1 MTPHKRIALNVVATY
16 GRSIFAAAVGIFSS
30 RWIFLALGEVD
41 YGLFAVVG
49 SIIAFITFFNGV
61 LGSSVTRFYAYA
73 IGEARKMEAESG
85 VKHVREWFNTALSIH
100 TAVPIV
106 LTLIGYPIGIY
117 AIGHWLQIPPE
128 RIAACV
134 WVFRISLVTAFFS
147 MVSIPFISLYTA
159 YQDIAELSLY
169 GVLNS
174 ILVFVSSY
182 WLMGVNSDRLVVYA
196 LIMMSIHVS
205 IPLMQMARAFWKY
218 PVCRIDFTQ
227 WWNGA
232 RNKKLFSFAGWQFFG
247 NCGSM
252 MRHQACT
259 MLTNVYFGPRLNAAY
274 GISSTVLGQTGALTN
289 ALVGAFTPAITSE
302 EGAGDRS
309 RMISYAWR
317 ASRYGTFLLLIFLVP
332 LTLEINEV
340 LRLWLKTP
348 PAWTSILCI
357 IAFMETVFSK
367 MTVGQQLAISAQ
379 GRIACYQ
386 ATLGTIMISAF
397 PLAWLLILFGCGPAS
412 VVIALVATTTACSL
426 GRVWFGWRQLDM
438 SPADWLKEVVL
449 PLVVVTF
456 CALVAG
462 VVIRLAMAESFLRIC
477 VTSLATFV
485 VMVLVGWFAILGQAE
500 REKILAKIRR

>member
-1 MTPHKRIALNVVATY
+1 MATY
-16 GRSIFAAAVGIFSS
+16 GRSLFAAAVGIFSS

-73 IGEARKMEAESG
+73 IGEARNMDG
-85 VKHVREWFNTALSIH
+85 VEGRIHVCKWFNTALSIH
-100 TAVPIV
+100 TAVPLV
-106 LTLIGYPIGIY
+106 FTVIGYPIGIY
-117 AIGHWLQIPPE
+117 AINHWLQIPME
-128 RIAACV
+128 RISACI

-147 MVSIPFISLYTA
+147 MVSIPFVSLYTA

-169 GVLNS
+169 GFLNS
-174 ILVFVSSY
+174 MLVFVTSY
-182 WLMGVNSDRLVVYA
+182 WLTGIDSDRLIAYS
-196 LIMMSIHVS
+196 IMMMSIHVS

-218 PVCRIDFTQ
+218 PACRIDLSE

-309 RMISYAWR
+309 RMVSYAWR
-317 ASRYGTFLLLIFLVP
+317 ASRYGTFLLLLFLVP
-332 LTLEINEV
+332 LALEINEV
-340 LRLWLKTP
+340 LRLWLKNP
-348 PAWTSILCI
+348 PAWTSILCL
-357 IAFMETVFSK
+357 IAFMETIFSK

-379 GRIACYQ
+379 GRIARYQ

-397 PLAWLLILFGCGPAS
+397 PFAWILILFGCGPAS
-412 VVIALVATTTACSL
+412 VVISLVATTTACAL
-426 GRVWFGWRQLDM
+426 GRIWFGWHQLNM
-438 SPADWLKEVVL
+438 LPVEWLKEVVM
-449 PLVVVTF
+449 PLAMVGAI
-456 CALVAG
+456 ALAAG
-462 VVIRLAMAESFLRIC
+462 VMVRFTLSASILRIFA
-477 VTSLATFV
+477 TSLATFV
-485 VMVLVGWFAILGQAE
+485 AMMSAGWFVILGEAE
-500 REKILAKIRR
+500 RGRILAKLRR